1 MKIPLWGYGCKG
13 RRKDLMKRNCLCLLT
28 LVGMGLNASC
38 EIHHV
43 RISNYV
49 FVIAS
54 GTLSFLMRQNRYACN
69 GTEMLG

>member
-13 RRKDLMKRNCLCLLT
+13 RREDLMKRNYLCLLI
-28 LVGMGLNASC
+28 LVSMGLNASC

-43 RISNYV
+43 RIFNYV

-54 GTLSFLMRQNRYACN
+54 ATLSFLMRQNRYACN
-69 GTEMLG
+69 GTQMLG